1 MSITKDEEVC
11 LHAAHTETSISYNL
25 KNQVP
30 RNETLQYGLKNGEF
44 KLTLPPER
52 IAIHGDSEWRHS
64 MFSAITKPVRFKHYL
79 FISLCLSATVY
90 LPPLKIS
97 NNNKLEK
104 PFTFLTWMVFFT
116 VTGKS

>member
-1 MSITKDEEVC
+1 MPGHGDWCDHWKQCVWFVPGEGMSITKDEEVC

-25 KNQVP
+25 KNQSP

-52 IAIHGDSEWRHS
+52 IAIYGDSEWRHS

-90 LPPLKIS
+90 LRPQK
-97 NNNKLEK
+97 KEDK
-104 PFTFLTWMVFFT
+104 
-116 VTGKS
+116 